1 MDHEFIIFSISE
13 YLVSDS
19 IHLNS
24 ESGVESMIYILD
36 KLKNNILVDFNGPEE
51 KEMLLNHLNK
61 VIDIYKSQGQS
72 SKHNI
77 RYNLTGWSGHATFQI
92 IYMIGWAPD
101 PSQPQAKARGS
112 AKLSLKDIDGAKAAS
127 VKGEEKE
134 QNPMTTYTRTTLT
147 KDDGDD

>member
-1 MDHEFIIFSISE
+1 MEHLQGMGENNASISRR
-13 YLVSDS
+13 LNVSRDTF
-19 IHLNS
+19 LAAAAAYQALYGDD
-24 ESGVESMIYILD
+24 EDVLDGGV
-36 KLKNNILVDFNGPEE
+36 P
-51 KEMLLNHLNK
+51 
-61 VIDIYKSQGQS
+61 
-72 SKHNI
+72 
-77 RYNLTGWSGHATFQI
+77 ATFQI